1 MIKMLK
7 RAIRGALLDTD
18 FLIDLNRSKRNQ
30 WRQRAEKLL
39 HDINSEELFISSVT
53 VIEFLTGIPENKQAE
68 AQNMLEEL
76 YYYATPTYKEAAL
89 AGRFRRDWLAKGYTL
104 SVADVVNAAIAISRN
119 LTLVTRN
126 LAHYPFDQLTILSW

>member
-18 FLIDLNRSKRNQ
+18 FLIDLNQRNQ

-53 VIEFLTGIPENKQAE
+53 VIEFLTGIPENRQAE

-89 AGRFRRDWLAKGYTL
+89 AGSLRRDWLAKGHTL

-126 LAHYPFDQLTILSW
+126 PARYPFDQLTILSW